1 MRVNVKEQSA
11 RLFLA
16 DRKQKKRKKK
26 RKRELILD

>member
-11 RLFLA
+11 RPFLA
-16 DRKQKKRKKK
+16 DRKQKNRKKK